1 MNLLF
6 RKIVFCFIWI
16 IFSTCL
22 MTANATEFKL
32 KGITISDPHL
42 VVFGKNAK
50 SGAGYF
56 VVSNNSSSA
65 FILNEVRADF
75 GAAMLH
81 KTVVDKKGIAKMEHL
96 KNIVVPS
103 NGSIKLEPGGAH
115 IMFIN
120 IDTELNEDKKY
131 PITLIFEGQG
141 SLDVDLTLKSRR
153 KNKTAHKHNHKHKSS
168 HKHDH

>member
-16 IFSTCL
+16 ILSTCL
-22 MTANATEFKL
+22 MTANAAEFKS

-153 KNKTAHKHNHKHKSS
+153 KNKTVHKHNHKHKSS
-168 HKHDH
+168 YKHDH

>member
-1 MNLLF
+1 
-6 RKIVFCFIWI
+6 
-16 IFSTCL
+16 
-22 MTANATEFKL
+22 MTANAAEFRL
-32 KGITISDPHL
+32 KGIIVSDPYL

-56 VVSNNSSSA
+56 VVSNNNSSA
-65 FILNEVRADF
+65 LILNDVRADF
-75 GAAMLH
+75 GAATLH

-103 NGSIKLEPGGAH
+103 NGSLKLEPGGAH
-115 IMFIN
+115 IMFMN

-141 SLDVDLTLKSRR
+141 SLDVDFTLKSPR
-153 KNKTAHKHNHKHKSS
+153 KNKKAHKHNHKHKSS

>member
-1 MNLLF
+1 MNLSRIYHSK
-6 RKIVFCFIWI
+6 RKII
-16 IFSTCL
+16 
-22 MTANATEFKL
+22 
-32 KGITISDPHL
+32 
-42 VVFGKNAK
+42 FGKNAK

-65 FILNEVRADF
+65 LILNEVRADF

-103 NGSIKLEPGGAH
+103 NGSLKLDPGGAH
-115 IMFIN
+115 IMFMN
-120 IDTELNEDKKY
+120 IRNKLEKNERY
-131 PITLIFEGQG
+131 PATLFFEGLG
-141 SLDVDLTLKSRR
+141 SLEIDFIFKSP
-153 KNKTAHKHNHKHKSS
+153 KKHKKSHKHEHG

>member
-1 MNLLF
+1 
-6 RKIVFCFIWI
+6 
-16 IFSTCL
+16 
-22 MTANATEFKL
+22 MTANAAEFKL
-32 KGITISDPHL
+32 KGITVSDPYI

-56 VVSNNSSSA
+56 VVSNKNSSA
-65 FILNEVRADF
+65 LILNEVRADF
-75 GAAMLH
+75 GVAMLH
-81 KTVVDKKGIAKMEHL
+81 KTVVNKKGIAKMKHL

-103 NGSIKLEPGGAH
+103 NGSMKLEPGGAH

-120 IDTELNEDKKY
+120 IETELNEAKKY

-141 SLDVDLTLKSRR
+141 ALDVDFTLKSPR
-153 KNKTAHKHNHKHKSS
+153 KNKQAHKHNHNHKSS

>member
-1 MNLLF
+1 
-6 RKIVFCFIWI
+6 
-16 IFSTCL
+16 
-22 MTANATEFKL
+22 MTVNAAEFKL
-32 KGITISDPHL
+32 KGITISDPRL

-75 GAAMLH
+75 GVAMLH
-81 KTVVDKKGIAKMEHL
+81 KTVVNKKGIAKMEHL

-103 NGSIKLEPGGAH
+103 NGSMKLEPGGGGH
-115 IMFIN
+115 IMLIN
-120 IDTELNEDKKY
+120 IETELNEDKKY

-141 SLDVDLTLKSRR
+141 ALDVDLTLKSPR
-153 KNKTAHKHNHKHKSS
+153 KNKQVHKHDHNHKSS

>member
-1 MNLLF
+1 MN
-6 RKIVFCFIWI
+6 
-16 IFSTCL
+16 
-22 MTANATEFKL
+22 ANAAEFKL

-65 FILNEVRADF
+65 LILNEVRADF

-115 IMFIN
+115 IMLIN

-141 SLDVDLTLKSRR
+141 SLDVELKLKSHR
-153 KNKTAHKHNHKHKSS
+153 KDKTAHKHNHEHKSS